1 MSGQQIGSTIGLV
14 VGSYFGGPVGGA
26 IGSAI
31 GGYLGGVIDP
41 TIVKGP
47 KIGDGQTQS
56 STDGQAIAWVQGTGC
71 VAGTIVQVSTR
82 RQIRHKE
89 GGKGSGTVQE
99 TFTAQQDFAILICES
114 CVSRDSVMSQVLMV
128 YQDGKLVYDVR
139 PGSAIAADSAKWVA
153 NVDFLFGGEDQLP
166 HPTLE
171 AISGVGNTPAY
182 RGSLV
187 AVFKNFDV
195 TSVGDRIPQFQFVV
209 ASAGSPPISVLYT
222 DNFKYRVENTAT
234 PDYSSP
240 TYDDSS
246 WLTAP
251 GGFGGSSI
259 IPQIANTYVP
269 TGLPGRSIW
278 LRKELPAVAASGV
291 LTVQTI
297 TDDGA
302 WLWVA
307 GTNLQNGL
315 MLGGTATIDLATV
328 SPPLVVV
335 LKAVDCVPSG
345 SPTGIFAGMNISKPG
360 ADVGQVPLS
369 LILSRISLRGGL
381 AASDFDLSHVPDI
394 MVAGYVVA
402 TQSNAADTIL
412 PLLQAYF
419 MFGSEYDAQLHYHAY
434 GDDSTVNLT
443 IDSLMERDN
452 SNDGLVTSTLR
463 NQETEFPSRIVV
475 SYFDTAQNYKVV
487 NVTSRRTASTIKAI
501 GDQSFQV
508 PVAMDSQTAI
518 QVADKAMKI
527 AYASLQ
533 GTLELTV
540 PYADDAGV
548 YLSLP
553 TGFPLTYGGKR
564 YVIDQATISQGTID
578 FKLRYDRQSA
588 YTSTVQA
595 IPGNAPAVPT
605 SPYSGPT
612 SIMALNL
619 PSLRPQDSY
628 GIYIAASSTTGSPN
642 WRGCAV
648 DISYDAQASW
658 QPAVS
663 VTYPSVMGTVAVAQT
678 ALNGN
683 FKVQVNGDLTSATT
697 AQLAAGSNGFA
708 VMNSSGVCD
717 LGQFKNATEDLVTA
731 GLYLLDTVTQGLR
744 GTTGSIH
751 TVGQAFTNLDGVYFL
766 PIPVDFKGKTLYLR
780 ATGFGEDVSAATI
793 ISFVY
798 TPDTTI
804 IYDAGTVTT

>member
-31 GGYLGGVIDP
+31 GGYLGGVVDP
-41 TIVKGP
+41 TIIKGP

-56 STDGQAIAWVQGTGC
+56 STDGSPIAWVQGTAT
-71 VAGTIVQVSTR
+71 VSGTIVQVSTR

-114 CVSRDSVMSQVLMV
+114 CVSRDSTMSEVLMI

-139 PGSAIAADSAKWVA
+139 PGSAILDDSAKYIA
-153 NVDFLFGGEDQLP
+153 NVDFLFGGEDQMP

-195 TSVGDRIPQFQFVV
+195 TSVGDRIPQFSFVV
-209 ASAGSPPISVLYT
+209 ASAGSPPINIAYT
-222 DNFKYRVENTAT
+222 DQFKYRVENTQT

-246 WLTAP
+246 WP
-251 GGFGGSSI
+251 EGQGGFGGSSV
-259 IPQIANTYVP
+259 IPWAANTYVP
-269 TGLPGRSIW
+269 TGLVGRSIW
-278 LRKELPAVAASGV
+278 LRKTIPAVSASGI
-291 LTVQTI
+291 LTVETK

-307 GTNLQNGL
+307 GTQLQNGV
-315 MLGGTATIDLATV
+315 MTGGIATIDLSTV
-328 SPPLVVV
+328 SPPIVVV
-335 LKAVDCVPSG
+335 LKAVDSVPG
-345 SPTGIFAGMNISKPG
+345 GTPTGIYAGMNITKPG
-360 ADVGQVPLS
+360 SDVGQVPLS
-369 LILSRISLRGGL
+369 LIISRICLRGGIS
-381 AASDFDLSHVPDI
+381 AEDFDLSAVPDI
-394 MVAGYVVA
+394 MVAGYPIA
-402 TQSNAADTIL
+402 AQALAADCLL

-419 MFGSEYDAQLHYHAY
+419 MFGSEYDAQLHFRPY
-434 GDDSTVNLT
+434 GEDSTINLT
-443 IDSLMERDN
+443 LENLMERDN

-463 NQETEFPSRIVV
+463 NQETEFPARIVA
-475 SYFDTAQNYKVV
+475 SYFDVDQNYKVV
-487 NVTSRRTASTIKAI
+487 NVTSRRTASTVKAI
-501 GDQSFQV
+501 GDSQFQI
-508 PVAMDSQTAI
+508 PVCMDNATAI
-518 QVADKAMKI
+518 QAADKAMKC
-527 AYASLQ
+527 AYANLQ
-533 GTLELTV
+533 GTIELTV
-540 PYADDAGV
+540 PFADADC

-553 TGFPLTYGGKR
+553 TGFPVTFEGKR
-564 YVIDQATISQGTID
+564 YVIQNATISQGSID
-578 FKLRYDRQSA
+578 WKLQYDRQSA
-588 YTSTVQA
+588 YTSNVQP
-595 IPGNAPAVPT
+595 IPGNAPAIPT

-612 SIMALNL
+612 QIMAMNL

-628 GIYIAASSTTGSPN
+628 GIYIAASSTTGSPS
-642 WRGCAV
+642 WRGCSV
-648 DISYDAQASW
+648 EISYDGQQTW

-678 ALNGN
+678 AINGN
-683 FKVQVNGDLTSATT
+683 FKVDVNGDLESVTSG
-697 AQLAAGSNGFA
+697 QLAAGANAFV
-708 VMNSSGVCD
+708 VMDGSGACD
-717 LGQFKNATEDLVTA
+717 LGQFQNAVQDSGA
-731 GLYLLDTVTQGLR
+731 DTYWALSNVAQGLK
-744 GTTGSIH
+744 GTTGAIH
-751 TVGQAFTNLDGVYFL
+751 TVGQAFTMMDGVYFF
-766 PIPVDFKGKTLYLR
+766 PINVGFKGQTLYLR
-780 ATGFGEDVSAATI
+780 ATGFGETVDAATI

-798 TPDTTI
+798 NPDTTV